1 MLRSENMFCKK
12 CGGLMFPKE
21 GVLVC
26 GACGAN
32 QGIKA
37 EDKKTIREHKETKEV
52 AFFDDVDTLPKERIL
67 CEKCGNN
74 EAYFV
79 VRQMRAADEPET
91 MIYQCTKCGYKWRR

>member
-1 MLRSENMFCKK
+1 
-12 CGGLMFPKE
+12 MFPKE

-26 GACGAN
+26 GSCGGKQN
-32 QGIKA
+32 IK
-37 EDKKTIREHKETKEV
+37 EKDRKTIVEHKEKKEI
-52 AFFDDVDTLPKERIL
+52 AFFDDVATLPKDRVL

-91 MIYQCTKCGYKWRR
+91 MIYKCTECGYKWRR